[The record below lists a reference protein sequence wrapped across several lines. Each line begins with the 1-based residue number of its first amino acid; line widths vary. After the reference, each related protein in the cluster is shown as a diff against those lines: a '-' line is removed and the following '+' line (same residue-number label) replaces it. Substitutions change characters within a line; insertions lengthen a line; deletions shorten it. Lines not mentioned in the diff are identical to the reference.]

1 MQVRSL
7 KYKRAP
13 IFKLGNLVKMQN
25 SSEDESTFSAIT
37 RLPITPFSSFLNGN
51 NLIFEHLIISFVLDL
66 NRPFFL
72 NNLHPSAEIV
82 RTGVNFPEIVETPEK
97 IPDEL
102 FNCSSF
108 NPSKM

>member
-1 MQVRSL
+1 
-7 KYKRAP
+7 
-13 IFKLGNLVKMQN
+13 MQN
-25 SSEDESTFSAIT
+25 SSEDESVFSAVT

-51 NLIFEHLIISFVLDL
+51 YKKLKYIYIFYSVLDL
-66 NRPFFL
+66 NRPLFL

-82 RTGVNFPEIVETPEK
+82 RTGVNFPEIVEKPET
-97 IPDEL
+97 IPAEL

>member
-1 MQVRSL
+1 
-7 KYKRAP
+7 
-13 IFKLGNLVKMQN
+13 MQN
-25 SSEDESTFSAIT
+25 SSEDESAFSAVT
-37 RLPITPFSSFLNGN
+37 RLPITPFSSFLNGIYS
-51 NLIFEHLIISFVLDL
+51 IFDLFYNFVSDL

-82 RTGVNFPEIVETPEK
+82 RTGVNFPEIVETPDS
-97 IPDEL
+97 IPVEL